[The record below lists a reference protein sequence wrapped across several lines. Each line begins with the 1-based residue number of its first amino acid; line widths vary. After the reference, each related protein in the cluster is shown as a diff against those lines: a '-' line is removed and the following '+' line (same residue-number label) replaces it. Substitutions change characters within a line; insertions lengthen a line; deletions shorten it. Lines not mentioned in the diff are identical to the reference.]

1 LHVIPAV
8 AARYGGPSRAVFG
21 MCRALSERGIDP
33 LIATTD
39 ADGEGC
45 LPVQLGTPVS
55 FNGTSTVFFRR
66 QWSERFKYS
75 RPMATW
81 LDRHVHEFDAVHIH
95 AVFSHVCLA
104 AGRACRR
111 HGVPYIVRPLGSL
124 DPWSLRQRRLGKW
137 LLLRVAAARMLRGAA
152 FVHYTTNE
160 ERRLAEAGL
169 RLGRG
174 AVVPLGVDPE
184 LLDESRPATRMDD
197 DMGIG
202 QAPYVLALGRIHE
215 KKGLELL
222 IDAFLEVVHRREL
235 QTWRLVIAGDG
246 DPRYVAQLRAFASGK
261 GDQDRVV
268 FSGWLEG
275 QDRVTAL
282 RRAALVASP
291 SHQENFG
298 LSVVEAL
305 ACGVPV
311 LVSPQVNLAGEIEA
325 AGAGWVVPRERAAL
339 VVSLGDAMRHGD
351 ERTRRGRAGRELV
364 CRRFTW
370 ASVAERLLAVY
381 RTATDQS
388 MMAV

>member
-1 LHVIPAV
+1 
-8 AARYGGPSRAVFG
+8 
-21 MCRALSERGIDP
+21 
-33 LIATTD
+33 
-39 ADGEGC
+39 
-45 LPVQLGTPVS
+45 
-55 FNGTSTVFFRR
+55 
-66 QWSERFKYS
+66 
-75 RPMATW
+75 
-81 LDRHVHEFDAVHIH
+81 
-95 AVFSHVCLA
+95 
-104 AGRACRR
+104 
-111 HGVPYIVRPLGSL
+111 
-124 DPWSLRQRRLGKW
+124 
-137 LLLRVAAARMLRGAA
+137 
-152 FVHYTTNE
+152 
-160 ERRLAEAGL
+160 
-169 RLGRG
+169 
-174 AVVPLGVDPE
+174 
-184 LLDESRPATRMDD
+184 
-197 DMGIG
+197 
-202 QAPYVLALGRIHE
+202 
-215 KKGLELL
+215 
-222 IDAFLEVVHRREL
+222 L